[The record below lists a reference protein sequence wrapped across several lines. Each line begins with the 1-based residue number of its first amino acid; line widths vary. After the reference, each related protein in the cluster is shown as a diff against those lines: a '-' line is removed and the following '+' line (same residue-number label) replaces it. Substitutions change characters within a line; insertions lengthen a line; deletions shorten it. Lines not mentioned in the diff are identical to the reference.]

1 MPRKSAK
8 DKVIEELTLRVEV
21 LKNKL
26 AIKDAK
32 IERLQER
39 LRPFIKQEAEE
50 RQLLVDEE
58 NRIKRLVEAEEA
70 NMLLKE
76 RKLRQINREIR
87 RLLRKRKKL
96 DPKDLIEIQKNE
108 LELKEKHREI
118 DELHK

>member
-26 AIKDAK
+26 AVKNSK

-39 LRPFIKQEAEE
+39 LRPFLKQEAEE

-58 NRIKRLVEAEEA
+58 NRIKRLAEAEEA

-76 RKLRQINREIR
+76 KRLKQINREIR
-87 RLLRKRKKL
+87 RLLRKRKQL
-96 DPKDLIEIQKNE
+96 DPKDLIGIQKNE